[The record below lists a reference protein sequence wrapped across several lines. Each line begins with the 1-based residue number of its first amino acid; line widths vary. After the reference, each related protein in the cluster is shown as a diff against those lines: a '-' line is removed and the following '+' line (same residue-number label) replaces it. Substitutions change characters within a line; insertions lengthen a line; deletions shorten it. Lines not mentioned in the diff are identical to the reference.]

1 MDVRVGTTLL
11 PGNARAYLHH
21 TRTSHMEAEIY
32 MRRALP
38 RLLALPGPLPV
49 PVLVLVLV
57 LPQSLVRTVFTYEA
71 LLRLALH

>member
-1 MDVRVGTTLL
+1 MYVGTTLL

-21 TRTSHMEAEIY
+21 TSHMEAEIY

-49 PVLVLVLV
+49 PVPVLVLVLVLV
-57 LPQSLVRTVFTYEA
+57 LPQSLVRTVFMYEA

>member
-1 MDVRVGTTLL
+1 MDVGTTLL

-21 TRTSHMEAEIY
+21 TSHMETKIY

-57 LPQSLVRTVFTYEA
+57 LPQSLVRTVFMYEA